1 MSLSNLKQQ
10 CLAWTEGFVNLIF
23 PNLCTVCQRTLVRGE
38 RIMCLECR
46 VGLPV
51 TNLHRF
57 RPNHIHERLFS
68 IGHPIENAT
77 SLFYYYRENKYSRLI
92 HDTKY
97 RGRPIVGKTLAEEH
111 SRTLVG
117 DGFFDDVD
125 LIVPVPLHPLKQL
138 QRGYNQAEEIALGIS
153 AATALPLVDALA
165 ASYHR
170 TQTRKNAHERLLN
183 TRNIYRV
190 KNREAIENKHIL
202 LVDDVITTG
211 ATLLSCME
219 AIKSASPST
228 RISIYSLAIT
238 QLV

>member
-1 MSLSNLKQQ
+1 M
-10 CLAWTEGFVNLIF
+10 
-23 PNLCTVCQRTLVRGE
+23 
-38 RIMCLECR
+38 
-46 VGLPV
+46 
-51 TNLHRF
+51 
-57 RPNHIHERLFS
+57 
-68 IGHPIENAT
+68 
-77 SLFYYYRENKYSRLI
+77 
-92 HDTKY
+92 
-97 RGRPIVGKTLAEEH
+97 
-111 SRTLVG
+111 
-117 DGFFDDVD
+117 
-125 LIVPVPLHPLKQL
+125 
-138 QRGYNQAEEIALGIS
+138 
-153 AATALPLVDALA
+153 ATALPLVDALA